1 MAHMIIRHK
10 VEDFDGWKPAFEDH
24 RPTREA
30 AGLRDIYL
38 WRNADDPNEVILLLE
53 VSDVSKAREFA
64 TSSDLKDRMRSAGV
78 QGAPDIVF
86 LSDV

>member
-24 RPTREA
+24 RPEREA

-38 WRNADDPNEVILLLE
+38 WRNADNPNEVILLLE
-53 VSDVSKAREFA
+53 ASDVAKAREFA
-64 TSSDLKDRMRSAGV
+64 ASSDLKDKIRSAGV
-78 QGAPDIVF
+78 QGAPDIVI
-86 LSDV
+86 LSEV